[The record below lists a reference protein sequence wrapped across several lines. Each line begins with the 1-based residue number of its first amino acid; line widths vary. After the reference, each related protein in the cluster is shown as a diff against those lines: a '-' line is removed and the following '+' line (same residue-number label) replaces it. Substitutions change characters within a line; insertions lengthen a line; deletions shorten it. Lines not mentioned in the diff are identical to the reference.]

1 MTFKPGDKVRIERD
15 AIGALDFNPAG
26 IVVEIDYGGVT
37 VDVGE
42 LVGDGQVVPLHFRA
56 RVKESDLEALED

>member
-1 MTFKPGDKVRIERD
+1 MTLSIGSRVRIARD
-15 AIGALDFNPAG
+15 AIGALDFNPGG

-37 VDVGE
+37 VEVGE
-42 LVGDGQVVPLHFRA
+42 LVGDQVVPLHFRA